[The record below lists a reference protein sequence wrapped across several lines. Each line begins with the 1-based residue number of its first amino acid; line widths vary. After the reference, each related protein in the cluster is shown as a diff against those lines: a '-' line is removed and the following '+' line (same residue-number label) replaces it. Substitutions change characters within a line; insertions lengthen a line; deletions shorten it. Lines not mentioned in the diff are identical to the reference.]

1 MAGMVEP
8 GAYETTK
15 AIEAA
20 RAEEDAK
27 NAKQR
32 DQARLEAEQKKLEQ
46 DRKKTINIH
55 NFDEQAFL
63 MFNLRKLAPLHNNTH
78 SFVHGTYEK
87 IDLLKGQNT
96 ALLNRLLNADF
107 FKKEALLNLTPAQIS
122 ELVPHIRLYKQY
134 YTPNQEFKEEVEFEF
149 PAYIGAVGNAGD
161 VLKDIGRSS
170 YGIQSFDIETQGTTF
185 YTADKQFTAKLELF
199 FQSFDQL
206 TAKRTNRDNKT
217 YTFLDLIVQPPAE
230 NPELP
235 KVSDAEPAVPKKH
248 RDVFSDPHAFIIRAD
263 IGWSVSGLGP
273 NSAFSEKERQNI
285 AKALRNS
292 RLSFLLYTPTHE
304 ININENGTLTLSLNY
319 VGAFDFAQRDVRAG
333 IILTNALK
341 KELDDLSQQIQE
353 ATKTNDKEQ
362 IEFVRQELVSKQTTI
377 SKQAFESIVRELLEG
392 VSGTTVGNGTV
403 YSKVYQTCISRKAAS
418 HFAAFAI
425 GEQAPPITITT
436 SEVVATIGTE
446 GGSQF
451 GPGGKYAVENIKR
464 TKTTATVD
472 FCNLEWLPQ
481 EKIDNGISYTV
492 FKPIQVEP
500 FENVTLYE
508 FMKDPIIVDGD
519 GQEYLTLSWF
529 YLGDLMEILMKR
541 AFDTQVSDTEG
552 LVRRFGKDFSKRV
565 KLILSDIQLTDYCGG
580 ERIRVNL
587 AHIPISMKKFTVFFY
602 NKIIT
607 ARNLNYTVDDFIR
620 DMLNDLVKDIF
631 LDRSYIAGRKLKQQI
646 KLNYINLGVFS
657 KEKGVDPL
665 YPQAPLVEQLV
676 GDLVP
681 VENVNADKFLRSST
695 IERNPEN
702 YYYYLMIYQDIYDPL
717 NFRGNYED
725 DRKRGIPHIFMGRDR
740 GIVKRVT
747 FRKNPIAYDRERRIA
762 EEGKSFDPVVAL
774 ASLYDVDME
783 TYGNSL
789 FLLGTYFFLL
799 PTGMGGGLGLP
810 NKAGSLANLMGL
822 GGYYFINKI
831 TWSVASGRF
840 TNNISGR
847 HQATGD
853 PSAVSNKELYA
864 YNNPIGITDKATQ

>member
-1 MAGMVEP
+1 MAGEEYVEP
-8 GAYETTK
+8 GAYDRYAEQAEAQRAK
-15 AIEAA
+15 AKSD
-20 RAEEDAK
+20 EERK
-27 NAKQR
+27 EK
-32 DQARLEAEQKKLEQ
+32 ARLEAEQKKLEQ

-149 PAYIGAVGNAGD
+149 PAYIGAVVNAGD

-341 KELDDLSQQIQE
+341 KELDDLSQLIQE

-362 IEFVRQELVSKQTTI
+362 IEFVRQQLVSRQTTI
-377 SKQAFESIVRELLEG
+377 SKEAFESIVRELLEG
-392 VSGTTVGNGTV
+392 NSGTIVGSGTT
-403 YSKVYQTCISRKAAS
+403 YSKVYQTCISRRAAS

-425 GEQAPPITITT
+425 GEQAPPITITQT
-436 SEVVATIGTE
+436 KTE
-446 GGSQF
+446 LVSYGRGY
-451 GPGGKYAVENIKR
+451 GAAVEKATK

-492 FKPIQVEP
+492 FKPIQIEP
-500 FENVTLYE
+500 FENVSLYE

-529 YLGDLMEILMKR
+529 YLGDLMEILMER

-565 KLILSDIQLTDYCGG
+565 KLILSDVQLTDYCSG

-657 KEKGVDPL
+657 KEKGIDPL
-665 YPQAPLVEQLV
+665 FPKAPLVEQLI

-681 VENVNADKFLRSST
+681 VESVNADKFLRSST

-702 YYYYLMIYQDIYDPL
+702 YYYYLMIYQDVYDPL
-717 NFRGNYED
+717 NFRGDYEE
-725 DRKRGIPHIFMGRDR
+725 DRKRGIPHVFMGRDR
-740 GIVKRVT
+740 GIVKKVT
-747 FRKNPIAYDRERRIA
+747 FRKNPIPYDRERRIA

-789 FLLGTYFFLL
+789 FLLGTYFFLV

-853 PSAVSNKELYA
+853 PSAVSNKELYV